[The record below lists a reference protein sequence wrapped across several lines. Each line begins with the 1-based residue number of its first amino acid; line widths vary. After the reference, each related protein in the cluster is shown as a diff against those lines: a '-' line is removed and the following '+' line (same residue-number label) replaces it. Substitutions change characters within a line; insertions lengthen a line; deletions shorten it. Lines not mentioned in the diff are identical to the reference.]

1 MTEQQK
7 TLVQSS
13 FEKVVPIS
21 DQAAE
26 LFYGRLFEIAP
37 EVRGLFKGD
46 MKEQGAKLM
55 QMIGYAVASLDNLD
69 VLVPAVQQ
77 LGKRHKGYEVKT
89 EHYAL
94 VGEALL
100 WTLEKGLG
108 KDFTPKTKEAWTAVY
123 GVLANVMQTA

>member
-21 DQAAE
+21 AQAAE

-37 EVRGLFKGD
+37 EVRSLFKGD
-46 MKEQGAKLM
+46 MKVQGTKLM
-55 QMIGYAVASLDNLD
+55 QMIGYAVSSLDNLD

-77 LGKRHKGYEVKT
+77 LGKRHKGYEVKP
-89 EHYAL
+89 EHYAM
-94 VGEALL
+94 VGQALL
-100 WTLEKGLG
+100 WTLEQGLG
-108 KDFTPKTKEAWTAVY
+108 KDFTPETKEAWTVVY
-123 GVLANVMQTA
+123 SVLSNVMQAA